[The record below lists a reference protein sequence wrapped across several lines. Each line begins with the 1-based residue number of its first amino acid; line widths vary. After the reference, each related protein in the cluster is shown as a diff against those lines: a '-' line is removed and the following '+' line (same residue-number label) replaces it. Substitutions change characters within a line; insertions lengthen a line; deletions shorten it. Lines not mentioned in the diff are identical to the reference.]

1 MWGGRG
7 GRGGPG
13 GEGLA
18 GRGGLANAPPRRY
31 APVVGYLFL
40 LFAILPIVE
49 IWLLLLIGGAIGF
62 WPTVGLTIATA
73 IVGGYLTKR
82 EGLRVLEQWRR
93 AMGELRMPE
102 DGLVSGVLV
111 LVGGVLLATPG
122 VLSDVFGL
130 FLLFP
135 PTRKL
140 VAPFVSRWAMAKIT
154 RAAETGRL
162 TVRVSSSFGG
172 VGAASGVEPDEEI
185 QVRDVERKAADRPR
199 LGTGD

>member
-1 MWGGRG
+1 M
-7 GRGGPG
+7 
-13 GEGLA
+13 
-18 GRGGLANAPPRRY
+18 
-31 APVVGYLFL
+31 GYLFL

-122 VLSDVFGL
+122 VLSDLLGL